1 MQIMKPREL
10 SDDECIALLSS
21 ARYGRLGLSRED
33 QPYVVPMSFVY
44 HEGKI
49 YLHSRGMGRKVQYAA
64 ENPRIC
70 FQVDHLEKGKW
81 TSVNAFGRAE
91 LSDDIEAK
99 QRMFDVFTRKGL
111 GGHGGKS
118 FQRQDLERMDMTIWE
133 IAIDELTGR
142 EGVW

>member
-44 HEGKI
+44 HEGRI
-49 YLHSRGMGRKVQYAA
+49 YLHSRGMGRKVKYAA

-99 QRMFDVFTRKGL
+99 QRMFDAFTKKGL
-111 GGHGGKS
+111 VGHGGKS

-133 IAIDELTGR
+133 IVIDELTGR

>member
-91 LSDDIEAK
+91 L
-99 QRMFDVFTRKGL
+99 
-111 GGHGGKS
+111 
-118 FQRQDLERMDMTIWE
+118 
-133 IAIDELTGR
+133 
-142 EGVW
+142 